1 MILTSVDEGI
11 DILDLPDGRVV
22 AVGHQGLHGVQQ
34 AVNIDDG
41 PGAVVRVVTVVTV
54 VTVATVVTVVT
65 VVTNNFVHQKT

>member
-22 AVGHQGLHGVQQ
+22 TVGHQGLHGVQQ

-41 PGAVVRVVTVVTV
+41 PGAVVRVVRVVI
-54 VTVATVVTVVT
+54 VADDLKLFLTLQWY
-65 VVTNNFVHQKT
+65 F